1 MVSLTEKGQWSSWSL
16 MTEDQVSTTIV
27 AMIDRS
33 IIVFGG
39 GDGFGGDR
47 NSSVNNNN
55 DNSNRFSVDTHT
67 HSLTHSLT
75 HSKLLPVFFCFKRF
89 EHTRKS
95 AYH

>member
-1 MVSLTEKGQWSSWSL
+1 MVSLTEEGQWSSWSL

-33 IIVFGG
+33 IIDFCG
-39 GDGFGGDR
+39 GDGFGGGDR

-67 HSLTHSLT
+67 LTHSFKAP
-75 HSKLLPVFFCFKRF
+75 SCVFLFQKV
-89 EHTRKS
+89 
-95 AYH
+95 